1 MRKALENH
9 FSVNKP
15 HAVISSLPYYCNP
28 AVAKAARKGNA
39 HYFDLT
45 EDVAVTQA
53 VRRIARG
60 ASKAF
65 VPQCGLAPGFI
76 SIAANE
82 LAKHF
87 DELRSIKLRV
97 GALPQHPNNVLKYSL
112 TWSTEGLINEYGN
125 ACESVVD
132 GKIVD
137 AAPLEGLEEIEIDG
151 TLYEAFNTSGGLG
164 SLAESYGKQCEQIN
178 YKTMRYPGHCA
189 QMRLLMN
196 DLKLNSDRAT
206 LKRVLEHAV
215 PQTLQDVVIVYA
227 AVAGKQDG
235 ELREENYV
243 NKIYPQMIA
252 GRLWSAIQVTTAAGI
267 TAVVDLVLAS
277 PRKYQGFVAQEQFD
291 LPEILDNRFGQYYA
305 PGGTKD
311 LSSTVVVS
319 GQAGHQRRRASARK
333 PCATRQ
339 FGEAQRNERG
349 QIRHQRRRRR
359 HSQAARHRFDQRRRV
374 VGQPRLV
381 EGRRRQRRSPRPIPR
396 PAKTLG
402 AGAQRHRHR
411 LRGTSCAASVEA
423 AAAWRS
429 VPAPRRGEAVRLL
442 GDALRAVK
450 DDLGALVTLE
460 NGKIK
465 AEGLGE
471 VQEMID
477 IADFAVGQS
486 RMLYGL
492 TMHSERPQHRMYE
505 QWHPLG
511 VVGIISA
518 FNFPVA
524 VWAWNAF
531 LAAICGN
538 ASVWKPSPK
547 TPLTAIAVQHICNKR
562 DARAQTTGD
571 LPAVHR
577 RAAPN
582 SPRVSSTT
590 GASRW
595 CRSRARLRLAAMSR
609 SASRAGSARA
619 CSSSAA
625 TTPSLSTRLR
635 T

>member
-1 MRKALENH
+1 MHKVLILGAGKIGSLISGLLAESGDYDVTLADVSAAAAESVVKAHGSKALRAVGLDASDAKALDRH
-9 FSVNKP
+9 FGEFKP

-53 VRRIARG
+53 VRRTARG

-125 ACESVVD
+125 PCESVQD
-132 GKIVD
+132 GKMVS

-164 SLAESYGKQCEQIN
+164 SLAETYGRQCEQIN

-243 NKIYPQMIA
+243 NKVYPQMIA

-267 TAVVDLVLAS
+267 TAVVDLVLSS

-291 LPEILDNRFGQYYA
+291 LPAILANRFGRYYA

-311 LSSTVVVS
+311 LSSEAVVK
-319 GQAGHQRRRASARK
+319 GETGHQRRGVSAAK
-333 PCATRQ
+333 PKK
-339 FGEAQRNERG
+339 
-349 QIRHQRRRRR
+349 
-359 HSQAARHRFDQRRRV
+359 
-374 VGQPRLV
+374 
-381 EGRRRQRRSPRPIPR
+381 
-396 PAKTLG
+396 AKTPG
-402 AGAQRHRHR
+402 R
-411 LRGTSCAASVEA
+411 
-423 AAAWRS
+423 
-429 VPAPRRGEAVRLL
+429 
-442 GDALRAVK
+442 K
-450 DDLGALVTLE
+450 
-460 NGKIK
+460 K
-465 AEGLGE
+465 
-471 VQEMID
+471 
-477 IADFAVGQS
+477 
-486 RMLYGL
+486 
-492 TMHSERPQHRMYE
+492 
-505 QWHPLG
+505 
-511 VVGIISA
+511 
-518 FNFPVA
+518 
-524 VWAWNAF
+524 
-531 LAAICGN
+531 
-538 ASVWKPSPK
+538 
-547 TPLTAIAVQHICNKR
+547 
-562 DARAQTTGD
+562 
-571 LPAVHR
+571 
-577 RAAPN
+577 
-582 SPRVSSTT
+582 
-590 GASRW
+590 
-595 CRSRARLRLAAMSR
+595 
-609 SASRAGSARA
+609 
-619 CSSSAA
+619 
-625 TTPSLSTRLR
+625 
-635 T
+635 